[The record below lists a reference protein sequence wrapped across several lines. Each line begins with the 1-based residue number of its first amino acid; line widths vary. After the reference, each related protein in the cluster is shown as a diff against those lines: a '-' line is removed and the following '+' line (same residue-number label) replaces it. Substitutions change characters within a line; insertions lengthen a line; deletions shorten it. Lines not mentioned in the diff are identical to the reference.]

1 MGHVLSLFAL
11 YLHFLFSNGCS
22 WEISKGMGREGTG
35 SGRFTGCI
43 LEVSYIQLAI
53 ALSLDSTLKDG
64 LYYVRASCIVEGGGG
79 G

>member
-1 MGHVLSLFAL
+1 
-11 YLHFLFSNGCS
+11 
-22 WEISKGMGREGTG
+22 MGREGTG

-43 LEVSYIQLAI
+43 LEGSYIQLAI
-53 ALSLDSTLKDG
+53 VLSLDSTLKDG